1 MTAGVYLIRFDAR
14 RYVGSSHQ
22 MGRRWVRHRS
32 DLRRGVHGNRFMQR
46 LWDKGHR
53 PAFQVLARCD
63 VDQLLL
69 AEQAWIDLLQPE
81 LNMAKDASANMR
93 GRRHA
98 LETRARRGIP
108 ILCVEQGKRFSTAGE
123 AAEWL
128 HSQGLVTDPN
138 MARSNIN
145 AARRAGGRAYG
156 FTWLQAM
163 E

>member
-1 MTAGVYLIRFDAR
+1 MIRFDER
-14 RYVGSSHQ
+14 RYVGSSQHVPK
-22 MGRRWVRHRS
+22 RWNNHRS
-32 DLRRGVHGNRFMQR
+32 QLRRGNHGNRFMQR

-53 PAFQVLARCD
+53 PVFQFLAFCD
-63 VDQLLL
+63 VDQLLMV
-69 AEQAWIDLLQPE
+69 EQAWIDLLQPE
-81 LNMAKDASANMR
+81 LNMAAQAGANMR

-98 LETRARRGIP
+98 PEIRAKRGIP

-128 HSQGLVTDPN
+128 HSMGLATDPN
-138 MARSNIN
+138 MARSNVN